1 MSKRRV
7 LGGKK
12 PKNMWTRKNKVWRNP
27 FTAVYEEMLRVKQS
41 LESDPNVY
49 TCLNAEKALII
60 YKETA
65 KAAKEGGTGYGKW
78 LIGLFK
84 EINAILDKLAL
95 EP

>member
-27 FTAVYEEMLRVKQS
+27 FTEVYQEMLRVKQS

-49 TCLNAEKALII
+49 ACLNAEKALII
-60 YKETA
+60 FKKNA
-65 KAAKEGGTGYGKW
+65 KAAKYYDYWYGKG
-78 LIGLFK
+78 LNILFK
-84 EINAILDKLAL
+84 KINNRLDELAL
-95 EP
+95 EL

>member
-60 YKETA
+60 YKKNA

-95 EP
+95 EL

>member
-1 MSKRRV
+1 
-7 LGGKK
+7 
-12 PKNMWTRKNKVWRNP
+12 
-27 FTAVYEEMLRVKQS
+27 MLRVKQS

-49 TCLNAEKALII
+49 ACLNAEKALII
-60 YKETA
+60 YKKNA

-95 EP
+95 EL